1 MLCIRVCKDAFDG
14 QCSDEKGRIKCK
26 NIEKFEAFL
35 LLMKASHLFY
45 KQNECVLHKSLNKV

>member
-35 LLMKASHLFY
+35 LLMKASNILRTVNYEF
-45 KQNECVLHKSLNKV
+45 N